1 MEITQEHEPVAS
13 LRAALPNALQSVV
26 EYAGETT
33 LVVDPNTVVDVVRY
47 LRDTQGLLYNFLSD
61 ISSVDYYPDYS
72 QRPGR
77 FGVAYHLYSLIYN
90 RRIRVKVYL
99 DEDAPEVDTMTT
111 LWPAANFLERE
122 IYDLMGI
129 TFRGHPNMRRL
140 LLADDWNGNPLR
152 RDYPLGYETVQFSFN
167 AEQIMKHKPFA
178 KD

>member
-1 MEITQEHEPVAS
+1 MEISQAHDPVAS
-13 LRAALPNALQSVV
+13 LRAALPDVLHSVT

-33 LVVDPNTVVDVVRY
+33 LEIDAKNVVEVVRY

-61 ISSVDYYPDYS
+61 ISAVDYYPDYS

-77 FGVAYHLYSLIYN
+77 FGVAYHLYSMIYN
-90 RRIRVKVYL
+90 RRIRVKIYL

-111 LWPAANFLERE
+111 LWPVADFLERE
-122 IYDLMGI
+122 IFDLMGI
-129 TFRGHPNMRRL
+129 NFRGHPNMRRL
-140 LLADDWNGNPLR
+140 LLSDDWSGHPLR